1 MTNQEVASVSPAP
14 QQVDH
19 RPQTTVVGIGAS
31 AGGLKALQTF
41 FEAVA
46 PDLGVAFV
54 VIVHLH
60 PEYRSE
66 MAALLG
72 THTVMPVTQVTETVP
87 LESNHIYVIPP
98 NLQLFATDNQLSLAP
113 FTEPRGLRAPIDYF
127 FNSLAET
134 HGDGFAIV
142 LSGGGSD
149 GTGGLK
155 AVKERGG
162 LVMVQEPQEAEYD
175 SMPRSAIATGLA
187 DLVLPVRELA
197 ARLPALVRNQSYFQG
212 APAGLATREEEALHQ
227 ILTHLHSRTGH
238 DFSQYKR
245 ATVLRRIERRIHVS
259 GKTTF
264 ADYLAYLQQ
273 RDDEVHALF
282 ADMLIS
288 VTAFFRDP
296 AIFATLA
303 ERILPGLFADRTA
316 TQQIRIWVP
325 GCATGEEAYS
335 LAMLLL
341 EQIGDAETYPEIQI
355 FASDLDEAA
364 LTTARAGRYL
374 KTIEADVDAERLQRF
389 FTKDGDYYRIKKEV
403 RKLVLFANHSL
414 LTDPPFSRLDL
425 ISCRNLLIYLDR
437 PLQQQ
442 IFQLFHYALRP
453 GSYLFLG
460 SSEHAEGAATLFRV
474 VNRACRIYQRRTQTN
489 EPRPAL
495 PDLLLTPAQSR
506 PPLRRTP
513 RSEPYQDVDFH
524 HKVLEEYG
532 PPSLLVDADF
542 NTVHL
547 SETVGR
553 YLQPPGGRPTYHIT
567 SLVRP
572 ELQLELYSALQ
583 QAFAHHEASLSPIIP
598 VQFNGDQHG
607 VQLMVRPL
615 RQEAAQ
621 ERLTLVVFIE
631 GPPLFTPQAELP
643 TAPQADE
650 TVRQLRTGLQQS
662 QQRLQSMHEEH
673 EVATEELRAS
683 NEELQSINEEHRS
696 ATEEL
701 ETSKEELQSMN
712 EELQTVN
719 LELKNKL
726 EEISR
731 AHSDLQNFMTVTE
744 IGTLFLDL
752 DLRIRRFTPRIAA
765 LFNIVEND
773 LGRPV
778 TLFNNQLLYTTLQQ
792 DAQMVLQNL
801 IPIEREVGTKD
812 AHCYL
817 VRLRPYRTVE
827 DKIDGVVLTFVDIT
841 ERQRAAEALRQS
853 EEYYRLLVEGVHEY
867 AIFLLDTA
875 GRIATWNSGA
885 QQIFQYSASEV
896 LGQPVITLLAE
907 QEQLTDFPLAAMTTA
922 PHGGKLADDNWYR
935 RKDGSRF
942 WTSGVTNALYD
953 QDGGLRGFAKV
964 LRDNTERKEAEEQ
977 LHQLN
982 TALAARVVQVRN
994 LASALTLAEQAERR
1008 RISQIP
1014 HDDLQQLLY
1023 AIQMHVE
1030 QVAGEIPGTDTAAKR
1045 LAEEACNWL
1054 AEAIQVA
1061 RRLTVDLSPPILSEE
1076 GLVDALTWLATQMAD
1091 ANDLHVTIVA
1101 AHAFPIVN
1109 QDMRVLLF
1117 QIIRELLFNVVKHAV
1132 VEEATVTLRDG
1143 ADGQLI
1149 VTVSDEGRGFDVG
1162 ATAADHASGFGL
1174 FSIRERLALFG
1185 GQLAIISAPG
1195 AGTQVT
1201 ISIALGAPTE
1211 AAGLTERN
1219 TPGC

>member
-1 MTNQEVASVSPAP
+1 MKDQDAAAGKPAI
-14 QQVDH
+14 QQPEQAGH
-19 RPQTTVVGIGAS
+19 PSQTMVVGIGAS
-31 AGGLKALQTF
+31 AGGLKTLQIF

-66 MAALLG
+66 MAALLAI
-72 THTVMPVTQVTETVP
+72 HTPMPVTQVTETVP
-87 LESNHIYVIPP
+87 LEPNHIYVIPP
-98 NLQLFATDNQLSLAP
+98 NQQLFAANNQLSLAP
-113 FTEPRGLRAPIDYF
+113 FSEPRGLRTPIDYF

-149 GTGGLK
+149 GTSGLK
-155 AVKERGG
+155 SIKEQGG
-162 LVMVQEPQEAEYD
+162 LVLVQDPLEAEYD

-197 ARLPALVRNQSYFQG
+197 ARLPALVRNKSNFQA
-212 APAGLATREEEALHQ
+212 APQELAVREEATLRQ
-227 ILTHLHSRTGH
+227 ILTHLRSRTGH

-264 ADYLAYLQQ
+264 ADYLVYLQQ
-273 RDDEVHALF
+273 SDDEVNALF

-296 AIFATLA
+296 ASFATLA
-303 ERILPGLFADRTA
+303 GRIIPELFANRTA
-316 TQQIRIWVP
+316 TEQIRIWVP

-335 LAMLLL
+335 LAMILL
-341 EQIGDAETYPEIQI
+341 EQIADAETYPEIQI
-355 FASDLDEAA
+355 FASDLDEGA
-364 LTTARAGRYL
+364 LTTAREGRYL
-374 KTIEADVDAERLQRF
+374 KTIEADVSEERLQRF
-389 FTKDGDYYRIKKEV
+389 FTKEGSYYRIKKEV

-414 LTDPPFSRLDL
+414 LADPPFSRLDL

-442 IFQLFHYALRP
+442 IFKLFHYALLP
-453 GSYLFLG
+453 GRYLFLG
-460 SSEHAEGAATLFRV
+460 SSEHVEGAAMLFRV
-474 VNRACRIYQRRTQTN
+474 VNRSCRIYQRRTQTG
-489 EPRPAL
+489 EQRPTL

-506 PPLRRTP
+506 PPLRREP
-513 RSEPYQDVDFH
+513 RSESYQDADFH

-583 QAFAHHEASLSPIIP
+583 QAFEHHEASLSPLIP
-598 VQFNGDQHG
+598 VQFDGARHG

-615 RQEAAQ
+615 RRDATL

-631 GPPLFTPQAELP
+631 GPPLLATPVDQPAEP
-643 TAPQADE
+643 DADE
-650 TVRQLRTGLQQS
+650 TVRQLRMGLQQS
-662 QQRLQSMHEEH
+662 QQRLQTTREEH

-765 LFNIVEND
+765 LFNLVDND

-778 TLFNNQLLYTTLQQ
+778 TLFNHQLLYPMLQQ
-792 DAQMVLQNL
+792 DAETVLQNL
-801 IPIEREVGTKD
+801 RPIEREVWTKD

-827 DKIDGVVLTFVDIT
+827 DKIDGVVITFVDIT
-841 ERQRAAEALRQS
+841 EREKAKEALQQS
-853 EEYYRLLVEGVHEY
+853 EEYYRLLVEGVQEY
-867 AIFLLDTA
+867 AIFLLDMA

-885 QQIFQYSASEV
+885 QQIFQYEGSEV
-896 LGQPVITLLAE
+896 IGQPVAILLDDPD
-907 QEQLTDFPLAAMTTA
+907 QLTDFPLTAMATA
-922 PHGGKLADDNWYR
+922 TRGGKVADDNRYR

-942 WTSGVTNALYD
+942 WTSGVTSALYYPN
-953 QDGGLRGFAKV
+953 GTLRGFAKV
-964 LRDNTERKEAEEQ
+964 LRDNTERKQSEDQ

-982 TALAARVVQVRN
+982 AALEARVVQVHN

-1008 RISQIP
+1008 RISQIL

-1023 AIQMHVE
+1023 AIQIHVE
-1030 QVAGEIPGTDTAAKR
+1030 QVAGEIPEDTAAKQ
-1045 LAEEACNWL
+1045 LVEQACNWL
-1054 AEAIQVA
+1054 ADAVQVT
-1061 RRLTVDLSPPILSEE
+1061 RRLTVDLSPPILKEE
-1076 GLVDALTWLATQMAD
+1076 GLVDALTWLAIQMDD

-1109 QDMRVLLF
+1109 QDIRVLLF
-1117 QIIRELLFNVVKHAV
+1117 QIIRELLFNVVKHAL

-1149 VTVSDEGRGFDVG
+1149 ITVSDEGCGFDVETI
-1162 ATAADHASGFGL
+1162 ATNQAGGFGL
-1174 FSIRERLALFG
+1174 FSVRERLGLFG
-1185 GQLAIISAPG
+1185 GAMAITSAPG

-1201 ISIALGAPTE
+1201 ITIARSSPTRTTGPTE
-1211 AAGLTERN
+1211 
-1219 TPGC
+1219 

>member
-1 MTNQEVASVSPAP
+1 MKNQATSAVKPAI
-14 QQVDH
+14 QQPEQADAL
-19 RPQTTVVGIGAS
+19 PQTIVVGIGAS

-72 THTVMPVTQVTETVP
+72 RHTVMPVTQVTETVP
-87 LESNHIYVIPP
+87 LEPNQIYVIPP

-134 HGDGFAIV
+134 HGDGFAIL

-149 GTGGLK
+149 GSSGLRS
-155 AVKERGG
+155 VKERGG
-162 LVMVQEPQEAEYD
+162 LVLVQDPQEAEYD

-197 ARLPALVRNQSYFQG
+197 ARLPALVRNKYYFQG
-212 APAGLATREEEALHQ
+212 APEGLAAREGEALRQ
-227 ILTHLHSRTGH
+227 ILTHLHNRSGH

-264 ADYLAYLQQ
+264 ADYLGYLQQ
-273 RDDEVHALF
+273 SDDEVHALF

-303 ERILPGLFADRTA
+303 ERIIPGLLANRTA
-316 TQQIRIWVP
+316 TEQIRIWVA

-341 EQIGDAETYPEIQI
+341 EQIADAEIYPEIQI
-355 FASDLDEAA
+355 FASDLDEGA
-364 LTTARAGRYL
+364 LTTARTGRYL
-374 KTIEADVDAERLQRF
+374 KTIEADVSEARLQRF
-389 FTKDGDYYRIKKEV
+389 FTKEGQYYRIKKEV

-442 IFQLFHYALRP
+442 IFKLFHYALRP

-460 SSEHAEGAATLFRV
+460 SSEHVEGAAALFRV
-474 VNRACRIYQRRTQTN
+474 VNRSCRIYQRRTQAS

-506 PPLRRTP
+506 PSPRRTP
-513 RSEPYQDVDFH
+513 RSEPYQDADFH
-524 HKVLEEYG
+524 YKVLEEYG

-542 NTVHL
+542 NTIHL

-553 YLQPPGGRPTYHIT
+553 YLQPPGGRPTHHIT

-572 ELQLELYSALQ
+572 ELQLELYAALQ
-583 QAFAHHEASLSPIIP
+583 RAFEHQEASLSPIIP
-598 VQFNGDQHG
+598 VQFNGAQHG

-615 RQEAAQ
+615 RREAAM

-631 GPPLFTPQAELP
+631 GPPLFAPPADLPAEHD
-643 TAPQADE
+643 ADE
-650 TVRQLRTGLQQS
+650 TVRQLRTGLHQS
-662 QQRLQSMHEEH
+662 QQRLQSMREEH

-683 NEELQSINEEHRS
+683 NEELQSMNEEHRS

-701 ETSKEELQSMN
+701 ETSKEELQSIN

-719 LELKNKL
+719 LELKTKL

-765 LFNIVEND
+765 LFNLVEND
-773 LGRPV
+773 IGRPV
-778 TLFNNQLLYTTLQQ
+778 TLFNHQLVYTTLQE
-792 DAQMVLQNL
+792 DAEAVLQNSR
-801 IPIEREVGTKD
+801 PIEREVWTKD
-812 AHCYL
+812 VHCYL

-841 ERQRAAEALRQS
+841 EREKAKEALQQS
-853 EEYYRLLVEGVHEY
+853 EEYYRLLVEGVQEY

-885 QQIFQYSASEV
+885 QQIFQYEGNEII
-896 LGQPVITLLAE
+896 GQPVAILSDE
-907 QEQLTDFPLAAMTTA
+907 QDKLTDFPLTVMA
-922 PHGGKLADDNWYR
+922 PATRTGKLTDDNRYR
-935 RKDGSRF
+935 RKDGSHF
-942 WTSGVTNALYD
+942 WTSGVTNALYYPN
-953 QDGGLRGFAKV
+953 GALRGFAKV
-964 LRDNTERKEAEEQ
+964 LRDNTERKQVEEQ
-977 LHQLN
+977 LRELN
-982 TALAARVVQVRN
+982 AALEERVLQVRK
-994 LASALTLAEQAERR
+994 LASALTLAEQNERR
-1008 RISQIP
+1008 RIAQVL

-1023 AIQMHVE
+1023 AIQMHIEQAVE
-1030 QVAGEIPGTDTAAKR
+1030 EIPADSTAAKQ

-1054 AEAIQVA
+1054 ADAIRVA
-1061 RRLTVDLSPPILSEE
+1061 RRLTVDLSPPILKDE
-1076 GLVDALTWLATQMAD
+1076 GLVDALGWLATQMAE

-1117 QIIRELLFNVVKHAV
+1117 QLVRELLFNVVKHALV
-1132 VEEATVTLRDG
+1132 DEATVTLAEG
-1143 ADGQLI
+1143 EAGQLTI
-1149 VTVSDEGRGFDVG
+1149 TVRDEGCGFDVG
-1162 ATAADHASGFGL
+1162 ATAATHTGGFGL
-1174 FSIRERLALFG
+1174 FSVRERLALFG
-1185 GQLAIISAPG
+1185 GQIAIISTPG
-1195 AGTQVT
+1195 AGTEVT
-1201 ISIALGAPTE
+1201 LSIAL
-1211 AAGLTERN
+1211 N
-1219 TPGC
+1219 T